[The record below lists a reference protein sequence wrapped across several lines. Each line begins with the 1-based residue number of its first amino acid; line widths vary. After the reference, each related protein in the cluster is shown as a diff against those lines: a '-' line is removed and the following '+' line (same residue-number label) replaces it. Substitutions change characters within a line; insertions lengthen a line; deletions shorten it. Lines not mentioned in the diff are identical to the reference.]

1 MPISLVLAVSSE
13 QERTVVQQA
22 LSGVPLSDLS
32 PPQLISDPDEL
43 LRITATAGPTLVL
56 LSANFARTATPAL
69 VERLTASPSVQVIV
83 LLPEEDFAL
92 ARQFLRAGA
101 ADTVPFAQAASELPG
116 SIANVVRR
124 MQKVAWGAPVPSFQ
138 TGRVVIFYG
147 PKGGVGTSL
156 LVTNLAVA
164 LAAYQPAPVVLVD
177 LNLQFGAVATLLS
190 LRPEATI
197 ASLAQRFQ
205 GELDFEFLQPFLL
218 THEESGLKVL
228 AAPSRPELAE
238 LVTTFLVE
246 RTLQVLRQNF
256 AFVLVDTP
264 TVLQDT
270 SLVALDMAEY
280 IFIVTALD
288 LLAIRNTQLVLEM
301 FRKLYPAE
309 RLKLVLNRSNVRFSG
324 LTPEQVEEFLNLSIV
339 AHIPSDGQLAV
350 TSVNEGVPFVLRHP
364 YAPISQSIFRLASLL
379 AGEQFRAPVPVSEQ
393 PTEGALRR
401 FVRFLLGEE

>member
-1 MPISLVLAVSSE
+1 MPVSVVLALSSE
-13 QERTVVQQA
+13 QERNLVQQA
-22 LSGVPLSDLS
+22 LTSVRERELVVSS
-32 PPQLISDPDEL
+32 VENPDEL
-43 LRITATAGPTLVL
+43 FRLSFQPTPSIVVLSSEFAKEATA
-56 LSANFARTATPAL
+56 SL
-69 VERLTASPSVQVIV
+69 VERLTSSPLVQVIV
-83 LLPEEDFAL
+83 LLREEDFTL
-92 ARQFLRAGA
+92 ARRFIRAGA
-101 ADTVPFAQAASELPG
+101 IDTLPLSQVSQELPL
-116 SIANVVRR
+116 SLSNAFRR
-124 MQKVAWGAPVPSFQ
+124 SQKLSREGVIRPFQ
-138 TGRVVIFYG
+138 TGQVVIFYG

-177 LNLQFGAVATLLS
+177 LNLQFGAIATLLS

-218 THEESGLKVL
+218 THDESNLKVL

-246 RTLQVLRQNF
+246 RVLQVLRQHF

-270 SLVALDMAEY
+270 SLAALDLAEY

-301 FRKLYPAE
+301 FRKLYPSE

-324 LTPEQVEEFLNLSIV
+324 LTPEQVEEFLGIPIV
-339 AHIPSDGQLAV
+339 ARIPSDGQLAV

-364 YAPISQSIFRLASLL
+364 SASLSQSLFRLATLL

-393 PTEGALRR
+393 AAESSFRR
-401 FVRFLLGEE
+401 FVRFLLGED